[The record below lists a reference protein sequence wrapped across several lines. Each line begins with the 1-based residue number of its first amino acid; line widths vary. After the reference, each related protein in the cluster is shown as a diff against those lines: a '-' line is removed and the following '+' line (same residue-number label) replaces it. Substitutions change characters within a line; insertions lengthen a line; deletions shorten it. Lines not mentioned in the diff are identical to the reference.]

1 MKKYKCLFWIVSE
14 TLMLSILFEL
24 NRFSLGGKCG
34 IKI

>member
-1 MKKYKCLFWIVSE
+1 MKKGLFWLVSE
-14 TLMLSILFEL
+14 TLMFSILFAL

>member
-1 MKKYKCLFWIVSE
+1 MKKGLFWLVSE

-24 NRFSLGGKCG
+24 NRFSLGGKYG